1 MSTLQW
7 AALVAAVLIGMLA
20 IPFELQF
27 RFALG
32 KQAHRR
38 MQLIWAF
45 GLARVSLPPDRPRR
59 ADRAGKPAPDKPAG
73 DRKGSSGTTARVLRI
88 YSDAKLRRRMMRYF
102 GAVWRAIDKR
112 DLLLRARI
120 GLGDP
125 ADTGRLWAIAGPVAA
140 ALSSIRDASVSIRPD
155 FDDEVVEMDTSGRIT
170 VIPLQLIGLTL
181 PLLMSPRLVRC
192 LLRK

>member
-1 MSTLQW
+1 MSALLW
-7 AALVAAVLIGMLA
+7 VALVVAVLICMLA

-32 KQAHRR
+32 KQADRHVR
-38 MQLIWAF
+38 LVWAF
-45 GLARVSLPPDRPRR
+45 GLARVSLPSDKLQR
-59 ADRAGKPAPDKPAG
+59 ANRAGKPGSDEPAG
-73 DRKGSSGTTARVLRI
+73 DRKGSSGTTARALRVF
-88 YSDAKLRRRMMRYF
+88 SDTKLRRRMMRYF

-125 ADTGRLWAIAGPVAA
+125 ADTGQLWAIAGPVAA

-155 FDDEVVEMDTSGRIT
+155 FYDEVVEMDTSGRIT

-181 PLLMSPRLVRC
+181 PLLLSPRLIRC